1 MFPIIIG
8 GNHHNTL
15 GVIRALGY
23 KGINSTVV
31 LVTGEKKPY
40 VSYSKYIT
48 KCVLLNSTKEIVPF
62 LLNYAK
68 FIKTLIPQHYSLT
81 LFISA

>member
-1 MFPIIIG
+1 MLTMPIIIG

-15 GVIRALGY
+15 GVIRSLGY
-23 KGINSTVV
+23 KGLNSLVI
-31 LVTGEKKPY
+31 LVTGEKTPY

-48 KCVLLNSTKEIVPF
+48 KCVLLNSAKEIVPF

-68 FIKTLIPQHYSLT
+68 VINSKSVFFHVLIL
-81 LFISA
+81 